1 MNQKKVLNIVK
12 LAVNDRVGK
21 QSHIRNQGIVFYE
34 DGTVNI
40 VEYDD
45 AVQLAKQQ
53 NIRIQQLPGDV
64 VSENYQQFRTIANY
78 RPYGKKKESTA
89 TKPETSSEKA
99 TKKNAKTV
107 APKTVKREVLST
119 DLTQGMSIKAEDG
132 GKPQTRSEETR

>member
-1 MNQKKVLNIVK
+1 MNQKRVLNIVK

-99 TKKNAKTV
+99 TKKKTEKV
-107 APKTVKREVLST
+107 PTY
-119 DLTQGMSIKAEDG
+119 DYF
-132 GKPQTRSEETR
+132 